1 MRKLNTFLSFLFLIT
16 SLMATYGQVKIA
28 HINTQELISEM
39 PELIAANKQLE
50 KLQKTYATELEN
62 TYKELRSK
70 AESYAADASNQTDVT
85 NQARQKELES
95 MQENISDFRETAA
108 QDLQKKQSDL
118 MNPIIEKAKQAIIKV
133 AKAQGFTYVLDSSP
147 GGSVIMAE
155 GKNLATDVKKEL
167 GI

>member
-1 MRKLNTFLSFLFLIT
+1 
-16 SLMATYGQVKIA
+16 
-28 HINTQELISEM
+28 M

-70 AESYAADASNQTDVT
+70 AENYAADANNQTDVT
-85 NQARQKELES
+85 NQSRQKELES
-95 MQENISDFRETAA
+95 MQENINEFRETAA
-108 QDLQKKQSDL
+108 QDLQKKQADL

-133 AKAQGFTYVLDSSP
+133 AKVQGFIYVLDSSP

-155 GKNLATDVKKEL
+155 GKDLIADVKKEL